1 MEKDTWRN
9 IYGETHVVNRETHV
23 EKHAWIN
30 KCGETHVEN
39 HTWRT
44 VRVTSKRVHMILIFS
59 GNVARGYQYW
69 EGKIYPIPVD
79 ADK

>member
-1 MEKDTWRN
+1 MWRN
-9 IYGETHVVNRETHV
+9 ARGESHV
-23 EKHAWIN
+23 EK
-30 KCGETHVEN
+30 
-39 HTWRT
+39 RT
-44 VRVTSKRVHMILIFS
+44 CHFKESMILIFS